1 MITFIGGIFFVAGI
15 ILTGSTC
22 DGNTQQL
29 FIAAIGLVFFGLGTT
44 LIIRGEDK

>member
-22 DGNTQQL
+22 DDNTQQL
-29 FIAAIGLVFFGLGTT
+29 FIAAVGLVFFGLGTI
-44 LIIRGEDK
+44 LIIRGEKK